1 MERLLTGGVDVGN
14 GGSGEVNWWFNGM
27 HEGDYWQGKKG
38 NQGYSR
44 ELRSSTR
51 AKDGKP
57 DRIKLL

>member
-44 ELRSSTR
+44 SSAR

-57 DRIKLL
+57 D